1 MLFTH
6 PSSVGLLSPRATWA
20 TCAELWDTWDCP
32 LHLKQGLWVGPAP
45 PVGPVPA
52 APQCHCEV
60 KALPRSPSWGET
72 PGSCSG
78 RDITALNRHRE
89 RDIPAPNTH
98 KGHGTGAALR
108 GRSLPQTDTK
118 DTGQEL
124 PGQCSC
130 ALLCSGKEPG
140 KILRSK
146 SQAQLI
152 GNPSKSGDIQAN
164 FPYEHQL

>member
-32 LHLKQGLWVGPAP
+32 LHLKQGLCGWVQLLLW
-45 PVGPVPA
+45 VPVPA

-72 PGSCSG
+72 PGSCCG
-78 RDITALNRHRE
+78 RDITAPNRE

-118 DTGQEL
+118 DRGQEL

-130 ALLCSGKEPG
+130 ALPCSGKEPG
-140 KILRSK
+140 KTLRSK
-146 SQAQLI
+146 PQAQLI
-152 GNPSKSGDIQAN
+152 GNFSKSGDS
-164 FPYEHQL
+164 PS